1 MPPLRPVKPEFEDIP
16 LTPTRKAIAERVLQ
30 SAREMPVFHIHAEV
44 DATAVLAARAA
55 AKNELGQ
62 EAPSYNDFI
71 LKAVATT
78 LRRHPRLNAWFEN
91 DVIRVAKQ
99 VNLAFA
105 AATPEGVLLP
115 TVFEADR
122 KTLEEIAAESREMIA
137 MARAG
142 RLRASL
148 QAGATFTVSNIG
160 PVGIDAFNA
169 IISPPQVAILA
180 IGSVLEKAAVVD
192 GSLGVRSVASFTL
205 TVDHRAI
212 DGADGAAFLA
222 DVKKAL
228 EAQTWPPAGTEGP
241 TGEG

>member
-55 AKNELGQ
+55 AKNELGPL
-62 EAPSYNDFI
+62 APSYNDFI
-71 LKAVATT
+71 LKAVAIT

-122 KTLEEIAAESREMIA
+122 KTIDEIAAESREMIA

-180 IGSVLEKAAVVD
+180 IGSVLEKPAVVD

-228 EAQTWPPAGTEGP
+228 EAQTWPPAGTGDLS
-241 TGEG
+241 GEG

>member
-1 MPPLRPVKPEFEDIP
+1 V
-16 LTPTRKAIAERVLQ
+16 V
-30 SAREMPVFHIHAEV
+30 
-44 DATAVLAARAA
+44 
-55 AKNELGQ
+55 
-62 EAPSYNDFI
+62 
-71 LKAVATT
+71 
-78 LRRHPRLNAWFEN
+78 
-91 DVIRVAKQ
+91 RVARQ

-122 KTLEEIAAESREMIA
+122 KTLVEIAAESREMIA

-142 RLRASL
+142 KLRASL

-180 IGSVLEKAAVVD
+180 IGSVLQKPAVVE
-192 GSLGVRSVASFTL
+192 GSLQVRPMASFTL

-228 EAQTWPPAGTEGP
+228 EDQTWPPAGTDDV